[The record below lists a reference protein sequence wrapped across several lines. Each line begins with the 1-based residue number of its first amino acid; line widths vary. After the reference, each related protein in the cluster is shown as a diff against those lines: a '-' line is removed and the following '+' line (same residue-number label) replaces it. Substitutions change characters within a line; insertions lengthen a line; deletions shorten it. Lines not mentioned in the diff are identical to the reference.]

1 MVSTVRRATAQAAYL
16 SACELELQAF
26 KPGNVSVHSE
36 GHGMTVEDFRRS
48 AAVSAPFL
56 CDESLSLGEKI
67 FYAVDA
73 TWNAVGC
80 NTNLGIVLLAAPL
93 IRAFETQTTAETL
106 WEALKS
112 VLART
117 TVTDAEWVYRA
128 IRRAQPG
135 GLGDAPE
142 QDVRDAP
149 QVTLL
154 EAMRLAEHRD
164 RIAFQYTNSYADI
177 LNLAIPRYYAAL
189 SQWGSDE
196 WATVRVFAGLLAS
209 LPDSHVERKF
219 GPRYSRTIALRMA
232 EIEAA
237 LSGAETPQATME
249 LLRAADAEFKACGI
263 NPGTTADLTVACLLA
278 VKLGAGQD
286 E

>member
-1 MVSTVRRATAQAAYL
+1 MVSAARRAAAQAAYL
-16 SACELELQAF
+16 AACELELQAF
-26 KPGNVSVHSE
+26 KPGNVSAYSE
-36 GHGMTVEDFRRS
+36 GHDMTVEDFRRS
-48 AAVSAPFL
+48 AAVSAPLL
-56 CDESLSLGEKI
+56 CDETLSLGEKI

-93 IRAFETQTTAETL
+93 IRAFETQASNETL
-106 WEALKS
+106 REALVR
-112 VLART
+112 VLAAT
-117 TVTDAEWVYRA
+117 AVADAEWVYRA

-142 QDVRDAP
+142 QDVRDTP
-149 QVTLL
+149 QVNLL

-177 LNLAIPRYYAAL
+177 LDFAIPRYYAAL

-196 WATVRVFAGLLAS
+196 WATVRVFVGLLES
-209 LPDSHVERKF
+209 IPDSHVERKF
-219 GPRYSRTIALRMA
+219 GPRYSRMIALRMA

-237 LSGAETPQATME
+237 LSGTETPQATME
-249 LLRAADAEFKACGI
+249 LLRAVDAEFKACGI

-278 VKLGAGQD
+278 VKLGAGRD
-286 E
+286 

>member
-1 MVSTVRRATAQAAYL
+1 MVSAERRAVAQAAYL

-36 GHGMTVEDFRRS
+36 GHDMTVEDFRRS

-56 CDESLSLGEKI
+56 CDDTLSLGEKI

-93 IRAFETQTTAETL
+93 IRAFETQGRDEL
-106 WEALKS
+106 PQDALRR
-112 VLART
+112 VLGDT
-117 TVTDAEWVYRA
+117 TVADAEWVYRA

-149 QVTLL
+149 RVNLL

-164 RIAFQYTNSYADI
+164 RIAFQYTNSYVDI

-189 SQWGSDE
+189 SQWGNEE

-219 GPRYSRTIALRMA
+219 GPRYSRMIALRMA

-249 LLRAADAEFKACGI
+249 LLRAVDAEFKACGI

-278 VKLGAGQD
+278 VKLGAGRD

>member
-1 MVSTVRRATAQAAYL
+1 MVSAERRGITQTAYL
-16 SACELELQAF
+16 AACELELQAF

-36 GHGMTVEDFRRS
+36 GHDMTVEDFRRS

-56 CDESLSLGEKI
+56 CDENLSLGEKI

-93 IRAFETQTTAETL
+93 IRAFETKTRDELPQD
-106 WEALKS
+106 ALRR
-112 VLART
+112 VLGDT
-117 TVTDAEWVYRA
+117 TVADAEWVYRA

-149 QVTLL
+149 RVNLL

-164 RIAFQYTNSYADI
+164 RIAFQYTNSYVDI

-189 SQWGSDE
+189 SQWGNEE

-209 LPDSHVERKF
+209 IPDSHVERKF

-237 LSGAETPQATME
+237 LSGTETPQATME
-249 LLRAADAEFKACGI
+249 LLRAVDAEFKACGI

-278 VKLGAGQD
+278 VKLGAGRD

>member
-1 MVSTVRRATAQAAYL
+1 MVSAERREITQAAYL
-16 SACELELQAF
+16 AACELELQAF

-48 AAVSAPFL
+48 AAASAPLL
-56 CDESLSLGEKI
+56 CDETLSLGEKV

-93 IRAFETQTTAETL
+93 IRAFETQTADETL
-106 WEALKS
+106 WDALEK
-112 VLART
+112 VLAGT
-117 TVTDAEWVYRA
+117 TVNDTEWVYRA

-154 EAMRLAEHRD
+154 EAMSLAQHRD
-164 RIAFQYTNSYADI
+164 RIAFQYTNSYVDI

-189 SQWGSDE
+189 SQWGNEE

-219 GPRYSRTIALRMA
+219 GPRYSRMIALRMA

-249 LLRAADAEFKACGI
+249 LLRAVDAEFKACGI

-278 VKLGAGQD
+278 VQLGTGRDQ
-286 E
+286 